1 MSMLDPEKQSW
12 DLNPGLTGQS
22 PALKNSHM
30 ANIVDKP
37 VASKRCCV
45 SRWERPERPSPGG
58 P

>member
-1 MSMLDPEKQSW
+1 MLDPEKQSW

-45 SRWERPERPSPGG
+45 SRWEWPERPSPGG